1 LIDLEGKAGRKLYD
15 VPLRGLSEDGG
26 LWLDLVALD
35 PSMGVVGWL
44 DRIRAV
50 QFEPL
55 SGDFDFVFGGFACA
69 VLDASG

>member
-35 PSMGVVGWL
+35 PSMGVVGW
-44 DRIRAV
+44 IGSEQSSAV
-50 QFEPL
+50 RTI
-55 SGDFDFVFGGFACA
+55 VR
-69 VLDASG
+69 